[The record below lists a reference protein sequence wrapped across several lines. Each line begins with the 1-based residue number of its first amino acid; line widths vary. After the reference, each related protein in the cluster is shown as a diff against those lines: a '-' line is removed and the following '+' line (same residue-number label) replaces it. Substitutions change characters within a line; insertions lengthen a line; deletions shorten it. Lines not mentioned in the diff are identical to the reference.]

1 MWADAAVAT
10 GGEDTA
16 ARGET
21 QEYGVREV
29 YNKDEEEGQL
39 L

>member
-1 MWADAAVAT
+1 MWTDVAVAR

-16 ARGET
+16 AGGET
-21 QEYGVREV
+21 QEYGVGEV